1 MHFLIKK
8 VYLISTRKSLFDNR
22 LQSFLIFDKFVG
34 LSVPL
39 KEGKI
44 MQKKEAIFPVVYGVI
59 SAVIAFIAVL
69 FICQRSFRLNLQLSI
84 VLAGIFAIFFF
95 CLSYFRGHAS
105 VEIKRIVYEYKLTDQ
120 QLAKITGMK
129 ASDFP
134 IYQDRLQLILPK
146 RYWPRVLDALQKYE
160 KEQQA
165 EK

>member
-1 MHFLIKK
+1 
-8 VYLISTRKSLFDNR
+8 
-22 LQSFLIFDKFVG
+22 
-34 LSVPL
+34 
-39 KEGKI
+39 
-44 MQKKEAIFPVVYGVI
+44 MQKKESVFPIIYGVI
-59 SAVIAFIAVL
+59 SAIISFIAVI

-84 VLAGIFAIFFF
+84 IIAGVFAIFFF

-160 KEQQA
+160 KRQQA
-165 EK
+165 KE

>member
-1 MHFLIKK
+1 
-8 VYLISTRKSLFDNR
+8 
-22 LQSFLIFDKFVG
+22 
-34 LSVPL
+34 
-39 KEGKI
+39 
-44 MQKKEAIFPVVYGVI
+44 MQKKESAFPIIYGVI
-59 SAVIAFIAVL
+59 SAIISFIAVI

-84 VLAGIFAIFFF
+84 IIAGVFAIFFF

-134 IYQDRLQLILPK
+134 IYQNRLQLILPK

-160 KEQQA
+160 NQQQA
-165 EK
+165 KE

>member
-1 MHFLIKK
+1 M
-8 VYLISTRKSLFDNR
+8 
-22 LQSFLIFDKFVG
+22 SFLIYWLQYYVISDTFVATSF
-34 LSVPL
+34 LL

-44 MQKKEAIFPVVYGVI
+44 MQKKESAFPIIYGVI
-59 SAVIAFIAVL
+59 SAIISFIAVI

-84 VLAGIFAIFFF
+84 IIAGVFAIFFF

-134 IYQDRLQLILPK
+134 IYQNRLQLILPK

-160 KEQQA
+160 KQQQA
-165 EK
+165 KE